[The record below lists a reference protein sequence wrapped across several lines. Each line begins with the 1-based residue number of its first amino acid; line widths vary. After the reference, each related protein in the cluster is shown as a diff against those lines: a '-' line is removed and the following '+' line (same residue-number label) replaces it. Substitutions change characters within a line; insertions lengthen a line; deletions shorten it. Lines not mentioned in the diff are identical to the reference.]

1 MSGVVQLRKQAGS
14 ATSTISREMSLILD
28 IIRFSAAMLVLLHHA
43 AFGKF
48 GTFIP
53 WHFTQTATEPVMA
66 FFVLSGFVI
75 ALTAET
81 NDRNGYQYFLSRA
94 VRLLSVTIPAIILT
108 VVLDHIGAMLF
119 PALYADHWTDPAT
132 LKNLAT
138 PLSLQVGTTV
148 TFLNQIWTLDI
159 WPGTN
164 SPFWS
169 LGYEAAYYLI
179 FGIAY
184 YERRPGPRI
193 LGLALAC
200 LVIGPKVL
208 LLFPIWL
215 MGVGLWHIYKR
226 ANISVAGGV
235 ALCAFCAI
243 GYAAFIATKAHSSL
257 DHITEVLTAGAPC
270 GLIGISNHFLSNYVS
285 GLFFSGALIG
295 LKGLSGVWSPILFA
309 SASWIRTL
317 AHCTFSMY
325 LYHYPLVYFFR
336 AVGAVVTNQR
346 DLNARTLPLTAIVVA
361 GTGLSIYLLARL
373 TEQKKNEF
381 RVLFD
386 FLFKGVQRLI
396 PKRRRRRRYVSY

>member
-1 MSGVVQLRKQAGS
+1 MSGVLQLRHKTGS
-14 ATSTISREMSLILD
+14 ASSSISREMSLILD
-28 IIRFSAAMLVLLHHA
+28 IIRFSAATLVLLHHA

-48 GTFIP
+48 GTYIP
-53 WHFTQTATEPVMA
+53 WHFTQTAIEPVMA

-81 NDRNGYQYFLSRA
+81 NDRSAYQYFVSRA
-94 VRLLSVTIPAIILT
+94 VRLLSVALPAIILT
-108 VVLDHIGAMLF
+108 VILDHIGATIF
-119 PALYADHWTDPAT
+119 PSLYADHWTDPAT

-138 PLSLQVGTTV
+138 PLSLQVGATV
-148 TFLNQIWTLDI
+148 TFLNQIWTWDI

-169 LGYEAAYYLI
+169 LGYEAAYYVI

-184 YERRPGPRI
+184 YERRTWPRI
-193 LGLALAC
+193 LGLALVC
-200 LVIGPKVL
+200 LVVGPKVL

-226 ANISVAGGV
+226 ANISILGGGL
-235 ALCAFCAI
+235 LCVFCAI
-243 GYAAFIATKAHSSL
+243 GYAAFIGTKAHSSL
-257 DHITEVLTAGAPC
+257 DHLTEVLTAGAPQN
-270 GLIGISNHFLSNYVS
+270 LIGISNHFLSNYVS

-295 LKGLSGVWSPILFA
+295 LKGLSGVLSPILFA
-309 SASWIRTL
+309 SGSWIRAM

-336 AVGAVVTNQR
+336 AVGAAVCGQR
-346 DLNARTLPLTAIVVA
+346 DLNARSWPLTAVVVVGA
-361 GTGLSIYLLARL
+361 GVSIYLLARV

-381 RVLFD
+381 RGLLMVMSKPF
-386 FLFKGVQRLI
+386 QRVMG
-396 PKRRRRRRYVSY
+396 KRRCRKRYVAY